1 MSFLRVKNIL
11 VNSQYVIS
19 ILRET
24 NDDPWRVRL
33 HSSVGLGMDPI
44 EVDTKE
50 ILRFL
55 KFFGILANETTLT
68 SFSSFY
74 S

>member
-19 ILRET
+19 ILHESK
-24 NDDPWRVRL
+24 DDPWRVRL
-33 HSSVGLGMDPI
+33 HSSVGLGVDPI
-44 EVDTKE
+44 EVDSKE

-55 KFFGILANETTLT
+55 KFFAISANDTTLT
-68 SFSSFY
+68 SFS
-74 S
+74 